1 MERRRRKPFTR
12 DQLLGIA
19 NYLTYARIAVVPV
32 VLLLMSRI
40 DDSAPLSANIAFGWV
55 SMILLTLA
63 GFSDVVDG
71 FYARRYG
78 VTSSFGKL
86 LDPLA
91 DKLLTISV
99 MIMLLQM
106 GRINVWFVVLLTARD
121 VTITALRSMA
131 SAEGIE
137 IAASGWGKKK
147 TLMHMIALGFLQV
160 HYPAI
165 GLDPQRIGTILIWF
179 TLAISLGSG
188 LHYIWAFFSEVLE
201 KKRPHP
207 SPLLN

>member
-1 MERRRRKPFTR
+1 MEGRRRKPFTR

-32 VLLLMSRI
+32 VLLLMSWI
-40 DDSAPLSANIAFGWV
+40 DDSDTLSLSSNIALGWV

-71 FYARRYG
+71 IYARRYG
-78 VTSSFGKL
+78 ITSSFGKF

-99 MIMLLQM
+99 MVMLLKM
-106 GRINVWFVVLLTARD
+106 GRIDVWFVVLLTARD

-201 KKRPHP
+201 KKKQGG
-207 SPLLN
+207 